1 MFKKNNIIQF
11 LFIILLIL
19 WQISFYNTF
28 TIFMPFAFIIIILF
42 ISYNWQNS
50 LKIFLVP
57 LIIYFEFLSPHFPAY
72 YLLMFL
78 IITTIVYLLNKQL
91 FISRSRTSLMILVLI
106 SEIMY
111 FILSKIFLWFDAL
124 FKDLHFNLEFNYIIL
139 LKDLFINILWI
150 LLINEIIKFIKNKFL
165 IRNV

>member
-11 LFIILLIL
+11 LFIVLLIL
-19 WQISFYNTF
+19 WQTSFYNTF
-28 TIFMPFAFIIIILF
+28 TIFMPLSFIIIILF

-57 LIIYFEFLSPHFPAY
+57 LIVYFEFFSPHFLGY

-78 IITTIVYLLNKQL
+78 IITTVIYLLTKQL
-91 FISRSRTSLMILVLI
+91 FVSQSRTSLIILVLI

-111 FILSKIFLWFDAL
+111 FILSKIFLWFDTL
-124 FKDLHFNLEFNYIIL
+124 FKDLYFTLEFNYDIL
-139 LKDLFINILWI
+139 LKDILINILWI
-150 LLINEIIKFIKNKFL
+150 LIINEIIRFIRNKFL
-165 IRNV
+165 ISNA

>member
-11 LFIILLIL
+11 LFIVLLIL
-19 WQISFYNTF
+19 WQTSFYNTF
-28 TIFMPFAFIIIILF
+28 TIFMPFSFIILILF

-57 LIIYFEFLSPHFPAY
+57 LIIYFEFFSPHFLGY

-78 IITTIVYLLNKQL
+78 IITTVIYLLTKQL
-91 FISRSRTSLMILVLI
+91 FVSRSRTSLIILVLI

-124 FKDLHFNLEFNYIIL
+124 FKDLYFTLEFNYDIL
-139 LKDLFINILWI
+139 LKDILINILWI
-150 LLINEIIKFIKNKFL
+150 LILNEIIKFIRNKFL
-165 IRNV
+165 IRNA